1 MRSIFILGLVLL
13 LSSCQPQSKSKPITE
28 FSQKDLESG
37 ILLDVRTPEEFAA
50 GHLESAVNINW
61 FDADFKNQVEA
72 LDKQKTIYVYCKKGG
87 RSAKAAHV
95 LDSLGYK
102 HVIDLIGGYDALPK
116 K

>member
-1 MRSIFILGLVLL
+1 MSIFDSKENIMRSIFILGLVLL

-61 FDADFKNQVEA
+61 FDADFKNQV
-72 LDKQKTIYVYCKKGG
+72 
-87 RSAKAAHV
+87 
-95 LDSLGYK
+95 
-102 HVIDLIGGYDALPK
+102 
-116 K
+116 